1 MYIQVLTLLTQYLLL
16 HHLDTVPVHE
26 VTRER
31 RIRSTATIFV
41 LSPVQPALHPE
52 RKSSSSSSSGSR
64 DGGSNSYRTTH
75 ERRVSQACGASS
87 SHQETVDRHRCQAS
101 TERCR
106 AQSGISSRRQSSD
119 GRRRRHVCVCH
130 HGQQNCE
137 SRRRNGRE
145 HHVRGEVSLLYSVY
159 CTLPGGHRV
168 PEASL
173 ILPGGG

>member
-1 MYIQVLTLLTQYLLL
+1 M
-16 HHLDTVPVHE
+16 
-26 VTRER
+26 
-31 RIRSTATIFV
+31 

-145 HHVRGEVSLLYSVY
+145 HHVRGEVSRIPAAYMY
-159 CTLPGGHRV
+159 YTLTQYTV
-168 PEASL
+168 PYREVIGYLRHPSFYPAAGRTSAGVPPTTAPRTVVP
-173 ILPGGG
+173 I

>member
-1 MYIQVLTLLTQYLLL
+1 M
-16 HHLDTVPVHE
+16 
-26 VTRER
+26 
-31 RIRSTATIFV
+31 

-52 RKSSSSSSSGSR
+52 RKSSSSSSSSSGSR

-75 ERRVSQACGASS
+75 ERRVSQACDASS

-145 HHVRGEVSLLYSVY
+145 HHVRGEVSRIPAAYMY
-159 CTLPGGHRV
+159 YTLTQYTV
-168 PEASL
+168 PYREVIGYLRHPSFYPAAGRTSAGVPPTTAPRTVVP
-173 ILPGGG
+173 I